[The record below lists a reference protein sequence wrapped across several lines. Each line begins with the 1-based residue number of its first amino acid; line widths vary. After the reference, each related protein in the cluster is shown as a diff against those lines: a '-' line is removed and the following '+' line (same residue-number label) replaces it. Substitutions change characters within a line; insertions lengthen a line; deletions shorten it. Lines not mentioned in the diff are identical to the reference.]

1 MSIQKTLLKFHLP
14 LGLAFGLLIGYLFP
28 SPGIAYSKIIPTNN
42 WIKTSNLNVIII
54 FFLSG
59 LKLQTKQVL
68 QALSAWKA
76 VLFGCF
82 LILIVT
88 PIVSFLLVNIPFETP
103 QLSYGL
109 AIFFLG
115 PTTITSGV
123 ILTGIA
129 KGNIALGLMLTV
141 ITNLLA
147 ILTMPLTLPLVFST
161 VEGLKVE
168 INAGQL
174 LAKLLLYILLPLLM
188 GKCIN
193 YLFNSKVTIITKH
206 FKIRL
211 KLLSSFLLILIPWMS
226 VSNSADKFETL
237 SGLEILAVFGIG
249 IFLHFVFLI
258 ITYTTSLKC
267 FNFSLANRKAV
278 VILGSQKTLPVAL
291 SVISFLPLALGSHGI
306 ISLPCIIAHFCQIV
320 MDGVVAAKWAEY
332 VDEDTN
338 ERGSEMIEE
347 GLVDEEKTNGVLS
360 ETVLLDEK

>member
-1 MSIQKTLLKFHLP
+1 MDSTHIYRHLCR
-14 LGLAFGLLIGYLFP
+14 
-28 SPGIAYSKIIPTNN
+28 STN
-42 WIKTSNLNVIII
+42 K
-54 FFLSG
+54 
-59 LKLQTKQVL
+59 
-68 QALSAWKA
+68 
-76 VLFGCF
+76 
-82 LILIVT
+82 
-88 PIVSFLLVNIPFETP
+88 
-103 QLSYGL
+103 
-109 AIFFLG
+109 
-115 PTTITSGV
+115 
-123 ILTGIA
+123 
-129 KGNIALGLMLTV
+129 
-141 ITNLLA
+141 
-147 ILTMPLTLPLVFST
+147 
-161 VEGLKVE
+161 
-168 INAGQL
+168 
-174 LAKLLLYILLPLLM
+174 
-188 GKCIN
+188 
-193 YLFNSKVTIITKH
+193 
-206 FKIRL
+206 
-211 KLLSSFLLILIPWMS
+211 S

-258 ITYTTSLKC
+258 STYTTTSSKC